1 MKKFFFVLILL
12 LLLCSSKCD
21 TNNEQPS
28 YLFQETYSQF
38 QEDKIINDVDSLMV
52 VYKIKN
58 IPLKNWMTNRLIK
71 ENGYIEQKMVSI
83 YNNSMTITF
92 IYNKY
97 GSTDSTYYQLKVRK
111 IVNNK

>member
-1 MKKFFFVLILL
+1 MKRFFFILIL

-21 TNNEQPS
+21 TNNEQSS

-52 VYKIKN
+52 IYKIKN
-58 IPLKNWMTNRLIK
+58 IPLKNWMTNRLVK

-83 YNNSMTITF
+83 YNNSITISF

-97 GSTDSTYYQLKVRK
+97 NNIDSTYYQLKVRK
-111 IVNNK
+111 IINNK